1 MTEQSSE
8 QFKSGFIAL
17 IGRPNSGKST
27 LLNMVLQE
35 ELCVVTPMPQTTR
48 KNLKG
53 IYSSDSC
60 QLIFVDTP
68 GMHKGGHRLNEVM
81 LNESVTLLRERGVDV
96 LCYLV
101 DLSRDFGEEEDL
113 VAGHVQEAGTAVL
126 VVFNKAD
133 ACGDVAG
140 RRDAFLKRYPGFA
153 QAPSVTVAALDKSY
167 RDAFLAALMPFVPDG
182 PPWYPTD
189 ELTDENLRYFAREY
203 LQKGIIL
210 NSRSEVPHASLVE
223 ILAYSEEEQRHVIDA
238 VIHVETRGQRG
249 ILVGTDGSIIR
260 KIRRIAEKA
269 MHQLTGVQVQYRC
282 HVKVTPKWR
291 DKTRFLNEMGYSSS
305 QPSQK

>member
-1 MTEQSSE
+1 MTDQSSA

-35 ELCVVTPMPQTTR
+35 DLCVVTPMPQTTR

-53 IYSSDSC
+53 IYSTESC
-60 QLIFVDTP
+60 QLVFVDTP
-68 GMHKGGHRLNEVM
+68 GMHQGDHRLNEVM

-113 VAGHVQEAGTAVL
+113 VAGHVLQAGTAVV
-126 VVFNKAD
+126 VVFNKVD
-133 ACGDVAG
+133 ACADSAG
-140 RRDAFLKRYPGFA
+140 RQDAFLKRYPGFV
-153 QAPSVTVAALDKSY
+153 QAPSVTVAALDAAY
-167 RDAFLAALMPFVPDG
+167 REPFLAALMPFIPDG

-210 NSRSEVPHASLVE
+210 NSHREVPHASLVE
-223 ILAYSEEEQRHVIDA
+223 ILAYKEEEQCHVIDA

-249 ILVGTDGSIIR
+249 ILVGTNGAVIR
-260 KIRRIAEKA
+260 KIRRVAEQA
-269 MHQLTGVQVQYRC
+269 MQRLTGVQVQYRC

-305 QPSQK
+305 QHVQK